1 MANLFIIGNGF
12 DLAHKMETSF
22 NQFRD
27 YLESNYPGGHTEY
40 LYVPESIT
48 GNHGEEV
55 QKEEEVVGFITYL
68 LNQVAPDDNE
78 DPQKR
83 DWNEIECLLGELNL
97 SECFDSVEPQYD
109 REGDRNY
116 FWERTNAEVIC
127 GDMALAISQ
136 INYFLSEW
144 IRNIKVA
151 SVPLKQFKRIINPT
165 EDLFFS
171 FNYTRT
177 LENLYKC
184 PKKNICHIHG
194 IIAEDSCAQRDS
206 LILGHCGQLSFLD
219 ESAPYEMEND
229 LQAIYESLR
238 KNTAQQMSLHKS
250 FFRKIYSTKIDKIY
264 SFGFAFA
271 DVDLPYIEK
280 ICSLI
285 DTRDIIWHLN
295 DYDCTQKRKE
305 YQKKL
310 RTCGFRGKFST
321 FTTK

>member
-12 DLAHKMETSF
+12 DLAHNMQTSF

-27 YLESNYPGGHTEY
+27 YLESNYPGRYTEY
-40 LYVPESIT
+40 LYVPESVI
-48 GNHGEEV
+48 GNHGEEI
-55 QKEEEVVGFITYL
+55 QKEEEVVDLITYL
-68 LNQVAPDDNE
+68 LNQVAPDDDKE
-78 DPQKR
+78 PQKR
-83 DWNEIECLLGELNL
+83 DWSEIEYLLGKLNL
-97 SECFDSVEPQYD
+97 SECFENVEPQYD

-116 FWERTNAEVIC
+116 SWERTNVEIIC
-127 GDMALAISQ
+127 RDMALAISQ
-136 INYFLSEW
+136 INYLLLEW

-151 SVPLKQFKRIINPT
+151 SVPLKQFRRIINPT

-177 LENLYKC
+177 LENLYQC
-184 PKKNICHIHG
+184 SIKNICHIHG
-194 IIAEDSCAQRDS
+194 IVAENSCAQQDS
-206 LILGHCGQLSFLD
+206 LILGHCGKPSFLD
-219 ESAPYEMEND
+219 ERVPYEMEND
-229 LQAIYESLR
+229 LQTIYESLR
-238 KNTAQQMSLHKS
+238 KDTAQQMSLHKS
-250 FFRKIYSTKIDKIY
+250 FFRKICRSKIDKIY

-285 DTRDIIWHLN
+285 DTRDITWHLN
-295 DYDCTQKRKE
+295 DYDCIQKRKE

-310 RTCGFRGKFST
+310 KKCGFQGKFST